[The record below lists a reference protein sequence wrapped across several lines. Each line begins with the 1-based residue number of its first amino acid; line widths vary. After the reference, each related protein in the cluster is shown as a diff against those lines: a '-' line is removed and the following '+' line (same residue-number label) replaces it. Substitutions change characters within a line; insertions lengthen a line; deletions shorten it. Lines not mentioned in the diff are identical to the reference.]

1 MSNLQLNRETRV
13 LSYQREDHKQSCF
26 PFVWMRD
33 NCQCENCFH
42 LQSQARKINC
52 ETFDVN
58 AEPIEAKFVEEGLQ
72 VIWNDNHQS
81 TYALEWLQRR
91 DFAEDVRA
99 EYLVKSYRPEKKI
112 WSKNQFN
119 EIFKTFDFHKILE
132 SDEGEMVYLW
142 NF

>member
-13 LSYQREDHKQSCF
+13 LSYQRAADQQQSSF
-26 PFVWMRD
+26 PYVWLRD

-42 LQSQARKINC
+42 LQSLARKINC

-58 AEPIEAKFVEEGLQ
+58 AEPIEATFVDEGLQ

-81 TYALEWLQRR
+81 VYALEWLQVR
-91 DFAEDVRA
+91 DFAANVQA
-99 EYLVKSYRPEKKI
+99 EYLVKSYRPEKLI

-132 SDEGEMVYLW
+132 SDKG
-142 NF
+142 